1 MTGKDLRCK
10 PWVVE
15 KAKLE
20 YSVLGKASSKGF
32 AKEDK
37 KEELL
42 KRLENIEGM
51 KEQSRNELREIKNG
65 LNKANEN
72 AFKTPNFISK
82 LDPDSKEMFY
92 KIKEIDKAIDYTKR
106 AYVHTDA
113 KIYDFNIFRRL
124 GDFIRSIHY
133 ADILLEQTFR

>member
-15 KAKLE
+15 KAKLH
-20 YSVLGKASSKGF
+20 YSVLAKASSKGF
-32 AKEDK
+32 GEEDK

-42 KRLENIEGM
+42 KRLENIGGM
-51 KEQSRNELREIKNG
+51 KEQSRNELREINND
-65 LNKANEN
+65 LNKANNN

-92 KIKEIDKAIDYTKR
+92 KIKEIDKAIDYAKL
-106 AYVHTDA
+106 AYVHTDV

-124 GDFIRSIHY
+124 EDFIRSIHHAY
-133 ADILLEQTFR
+133 ILLEQTFR

>member
-15 KAKLE
+15 KAKLH

-32 AKEDK
+32 GEEDK

-42 KRLENIEGM
+42 KRLENIGGM
-51 KEQSRNELREIKNG
+51 KEQSRNELREINND
-65 LNKANEN
+65 LNKADNN

-92 KIKEIDKAIDYTKR
+92 KIKEIDKAIDYAKL
-106 AYVHTDA
+106 AYVHTDV

-124 GDFIRSIHY
+124 EDFIRSIHHAY
-133 ADILLEQTFR
+133 ILLEQTFR

>member
-15 KAKLE
+15 KAKLD

-32 AKEDK
+32 GEEDK

-42 KRLENIEGM
+42 KRLENIGGM
-51 KEQSRNELREIKNG
+51 KEQLRNELKEINND
-65 LNKANEN
+65 LNKANNN

-92 KIKEIDKAIDYTKR
+92 KIKEIDKAIDYAKL
-106 AYVHTDA
+106 AYVHTDV

-124 GDFIRSIHY
+124 EDFIRSIHHAY
-133 ADILLEQTFR
+133 ILLEQTFR